1 VGDGWGRDRSK
12 IVLATAHAPNVVNKR
27 TPIPIAQI
35 TTFFWGIDFIDG
47 VKLDTLGLWAVA
59 LRSLLWTK
67 VAVIL

>member
-1 VGDGWGRDRSK
+1 M
-12 IVLATAHAPNVVNKR
+12 VLATAHAPNVVKSR
-27 TPIPIAQI
+27 TPTPIDQT
-35 TTFFWGIDFIDG
+35 TTFCWGIDFIDG

>member
-1 VGDGWGRDRSK
+1 
-12 IVLATAHAPNVVNKR
+12 VLAIAQAANAVNNK
-27 TPIPIAQI
+27 TPIPITQI
-35 TTFFWGIDFIDG
+35 TTFFWGIDFTDG